1 MSFTLWTL
9 LCLIAYIG
17 GLVILVWVT
26 PHLLTRSYD
35 EGLFMG
41 IAVADIFGGMLAFGA
56 VAITFGIFSGN
67 FGSKVL
73 DFVLLIGILI
83 VGGRMSLRSFRS
95 RSFSGTYL
103 TSCIVAGS
111 YGAFLT
117 LAALFYIV
125 ILLVPSS

>member
-1 MSFTLWTL
+1 MPFVLWTL

-26 PHLLTRSYD
+26 PYLLARSYD

-41 IAVADIFGGMLAFGA
+41 IAAADVFGGMLAFGA

-95 RSFSGTYL
+95 RYFSGTYRS
-103 TSCIVAGS
+103 SCIVAGS
-111 YGAFLT
+111 YGVFLA

-125 ILLVPSS
+125 MLFVPSS

>member
-1 MSFTLWTL
+1 MSFALWTL

-26 PHLLTRSYD
+26 PHLLARSYD
-35 EGLFMG
+35 EGMFMG
-41 IAVADIFGGMLAFGA
+41 IAAADVFGGMLAFGA

-67 FGSKVL
+67 FGSKIL
-73 DFVLLIGILI
+73 DFLLLIGILI

-103 TSCIVAGS
+103 TSCIIVGS
-111 YGAFLT
+111 YGAFLA

-125 ILLVPSS
+125 MLFVPSS

>member
-1 MSFTLWTL
+1 MPFVLWTA
-9 LCLIAYIG
+9 LCLMAYIG
-17 GLVILVWVT
+17 GIVILIWMT
-26 PHLLTRSYD
+26 PHLLARSYD
-35 EGLFMG
+35 DVMFMG
-41 IAVADIFGGMLAFGA
+41 IAAAEVFGAMLAFGA

-73 DFVLLIGILI
+73 DFLLLIGILI

-111 YGAFLT
+111 YGAFLA
-117 LAALFYIV
+117 LAALFYLV
-125 ILLVPSS
+125 MLLVPSS

>member
-1 MSFTLWTL
+1 MPFVLWTL

-26 PHLLTRSYD
+26 PYLLARSYD

-41 IAVADIFGGMLAFGA
+41 IAAADVFGAMLAFGA

-67 FGSKVL
+67 FGSKIL
-73 DFVLLIGILI
+73 DFLLLIGILI

-95 RSFSGTYL
+95 RYYSGTYRS
-103 TSCIVAGS
+103 SCIVAGS
-111 YGAFLT
+111 YGVFLA

-125 ILLVPSS
+125 MLFVPSS